1 MRTAITFSQACY
13 SLSKFKERSTANKE
27 YEPVYREITLFVACT
42 YKTDVAS
49 VEKEVR
55 FWSDY
60 ERTVS

>member
-1 MRTAITFSQACY
+1 MKTAITFPQACY

-27 YEPVYREITLFVACT
+27 YEPVYREIALFVACT
-42 YKTDVAS
+42 YKTDVTN